1 MAARRALIHF
11 AVLGAALACGGRE
24 PRVAEGSKVKLTYT
38 VKADGKPYHGTEAP
52 LTLRIGTGDL
62 LPAIE
67 ARLKGRRA
75 GEVVDMTLAPTE
87 GFGPRDPKKVASIP
101 LDRFSP
107 ESKGLRVGDKVGG
120 IVGSLA
126 AQGVVVEVS
135 SDAAVLDFNAPLA
148 GKTLEIRVTL
158 LEVLPPQ

>member
-1 MAARRALIHF
+1 MAARRALAF
-11 AVLGAALACGGRE
+11 LCVAAAVAACRGRE

-38 VKADGKPYHGTEAP
+38 VKADGQPYHGTPEP
-52 LTLRIGTGDL
+52 LTLRIGSGEL

-67 ARLKGRRA
+67 ARLMGRRS
-75 GEVVDMTLAPTE
+75 GEVVDMTLPPAE

-107 ESKGLRVGDKVGG
+107 ESAGLRVGDKVGG
-120 IVGSLA
+120 MVGTLA

-148 GKTLEIRVTL
+148 GKTLDVRVTL
-158 LEVLPPQ
+158 LEVRNE

>member
-1 MAARRALIHF
+1 MAARRALALL
-11 AVLGAALACGGRE
+11 AVLGVALACGGRE
-24 PRVAEGSKVKLTYT
+24 PRVAEGSKVKLTYA
-38 VKADGKPYHGTEAP
+38 VNADGKPYHETEAP
-52 LTLRIGTGDL
+52 LNVRIGSGEL

-75 GEVVDMTLAPTE
+75 GEVVNMSLAPAE

-107 ESKGLRVGDKVGG
+107 ESEGLRVGDKVGG
-120 IVGSLA
+120 LVGSLA

-148 GKTLEIRVTL
+148 GKTLDIRVTL
-158 LEVLPPQ
+158 LEVRNE

>member
-1 MAARRALIHF
+1 MAARRAL
-11 AVLGAALACGGRE
+11 ALLVVLGSVLACRGRE

-38 VKADGKPYHGTEAP
+38 VKADGKPYHGTDAP
-52 LTLRIGTGDL
+52 LTLRMGSGEL

-67 ARLKGRRA
+67 ERLMGRRA
-75 GEVVDMTLAPTE
+75 GEVVSMTLSPVD

-107 ESKGLRVGDKVGG
+107 ESNGLRVGDKVGG
-120 IVGSLA
+120 MVGTLA
-126 AQGVVVEVS
+126 AEGIVVEVS

-148 GKTLEIRVTL
+148 GKTLDVRVTL
-158 LEVLPPQ
+158 LEVRNE

>member
-1 MAARRALIHF
+1 MAARRAIALL
-11 AVLGAALACGGRE
+11 AVLGVALACGGRE

-38 VKADGKPYHGTEAP
+38 VSADGKPYHETDAP
-52 LTLRIGTGDL
+52 LTVRIGSGEL

-75 GEVVDMTLAPTE
+75 GEVVNMSLPPAE

-120 IVGSLA
+120 LLGTIA

-148 GKTLEIRVTL
+148 GKTLDIRVTL
-158 LEVLPPQ
+158 LEVRNE